1 MIVRKINDNEYEF
14 YEIQTIT
21 DVDGNDFEIEQLVYK
36 CKYNMIIKER
46 LYLQQT
52 INELEQYINLIET

>member
-21 DVDGNDFEIEQLVYK
+21 DVDENDFEIEQLVYK